1 MRRERERQR
10 RIDEVRR
17 ASGRRSAPL
26 SDDVLDFEVVIFG
39 TALLLLL
46 LLSFAIDY
54 SVVVLWPFFLTCT
67 FLNVHLFEGRRWVL
81 GRLNGSDE
89 VRDFMNSCTY
99 GSARSDV
106 DRDLWLS
113 VLDEV
118 DDGSTYRRRLRFVLG
133 VLLAATGLTVSLC
146 VAAARTDAVSWQ
158 VVGYA
163 LASTLSLVGWIVLA
177 HVLQRRKTAKVVQLR
192 RHLERHAS

>member
-10 RIDEVRR
+10 RIDEVTR

-26 SDDVLDFEVVIFG
+26 SDDVLDCEVVIFG

-46 LLSFAIDY
+46 SLAIDY
-54 SVVVLWPFFLTCT
+54 SAVVLWPFFLTGT

-118 DDGSTYRRRLRFVLG
+118 DEGSTYRRRLRFVLG

-146 VAAARTDAVSWQ
+146 VAAAETDAVSWQ

-163 LASTLSLVGWIVLA
+163 LASTLSLVGWIVLV